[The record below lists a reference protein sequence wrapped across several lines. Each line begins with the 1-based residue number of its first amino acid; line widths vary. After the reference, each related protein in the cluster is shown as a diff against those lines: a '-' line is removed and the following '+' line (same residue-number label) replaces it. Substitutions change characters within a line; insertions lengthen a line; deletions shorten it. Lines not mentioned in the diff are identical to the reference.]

1 MVSGT
6 ARYLASRLVTTAL
19 IVIGAMVVLVGLTGL
34 VPGNAADVLLGP
46 QATPEVRAE
55 FIRRMGL
62 DRPVWERIALF
73 AWAALQGDLGADP
86 VSGRAVTTMLAE
98 VLPFTIVLTVT
109 AIGFAI
115 LVGVPLGC
123 YAATHP
129 GSRTDQILAVVSVAF
144 IAVPSFVIAIYLLL
158 IFSIWLDWLPVL
170 GTGRSGDIGDQLK
183 RLILPSLALS
193 LTWIGY
199 IARLMRTSLLEVL
212 GEPFIRTN
220 RAYGLSERLVIYKYA
235 LKNACIPTIAI
246 LGLGIGRLLG
256 GAVFVEIIF
265 ARPGVGKLIYD
276 AISGRNYPVVQGSV
290 FVIVILFVLVNLLVD
305 LSYSWIDPRIRADMA
320 RQSRPT

>member
-1 MVSGT
+1 MSGT
-6 ARYLASRLVTTAL
+6 ARYLASRLVTTVL
-19 IVIGAMVVLVGLTGL
+19 IVIGAMVVLVGLTAL
-34 VPGNAADVLLGP
+34 VPGDAADVLLGP

-73 AWAALQGDLGADP
+73 GWAALHGDLGSDP

-98 VLPFTIVLTVT
+98 VLPFTIVLAFS
-109 AIGFAI
+109 AIGFAV

-123 YAATHP
+123 FAATHP
-129 GSRTDQILAVVSVAF
+129 GTRADQGLAVVSVAF
-144 IAVPSFVIAIYLLL
+144 IAVPNFVIAIYLLL
-158 IFSIWLDWLPVL
+158 VFSIWLDWLPVL
-170 GTGRSGDIGDQLK
+170 GTGRTGDIGDQLM
-183 RLILPSLALS
+183 RLILPSLSLA

-212 GEPFIRTN
+212 GEPFIRTG

-256 GAVFVEIIF
+256 GAVIVEIIF
-265 ARPGVGKLIYD
+265 ARPGVGKLIFD
-276 AISGRNYPVVQGSV
+276 AINGRNYPVVQGSV

-305 LSYSWIDPRIRADMA
+305 LSYGWIDPRIRAGMA
-320 RQSRPT
+320 RQDRPA